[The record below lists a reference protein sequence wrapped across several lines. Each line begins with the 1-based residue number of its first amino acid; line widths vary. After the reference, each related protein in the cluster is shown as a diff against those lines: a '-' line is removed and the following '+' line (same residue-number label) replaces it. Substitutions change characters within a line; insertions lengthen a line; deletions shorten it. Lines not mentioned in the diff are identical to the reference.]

1 MYAICVNC
9 VWLLVIDSD
18 IVTFEFN
25 EIYFSDD
32 NPKKITTKIPEI
44 NTKEDPVQT
53 YLVIAGIII
62 SIFVSFLGPHINV
75 IHQFLKLKLT
85 FSPYIVLSLLVLFKI
100 LFIFQL
106 E

>member
-1 MYAICVNC
+1 MILTY
-9 VWLLVIDSD
+9 
-18 IVTFEFN
+18 IVFEFN

-53 YLVIAGIII
+53 YLVIAGTII
-62 SIFVSFLGPHINV
+62 SIFVSFLGPHIDV

-85 FSPYIVLSLLVLFKI
+85 FSPYNVLSLLILFKI